1 MDTIASH
8 SSTARPA
15 LRTAALLRFA
25 RRAVEAMAA
34 GAILTVLAASGR
46 AWAIEPWPEIP
57 LPPKADVQWVAQSM
71 RVNGVPTRVM
81 QFQSR
86 TNRGEITEY
95 YRAYWSGGYKH
106 APSVRAMG
114 EATIV
119 GQQHGPYLM
128 TVKVEDAAHGTSSG
142 MISVAQVLGSKVD
155 RDPGQL
161 PLMNGAHVVSVVES
175 DDPGKHSRTV
185 VVVMPQ
191 PPTSVVQFY
200 QASFANAGWL
210 QVQGNESARTPGA
223 SAGSFVVFARDE
235 DEMQLSV
242 VAARSGRG
250 STLLA
255 NLVTKD
261 TGPGAN

>member
-1 MDTIASH
+1 MDTIGRH
-8 SSTARPA
+8 SSTAP
-15 LRTAALLRFA
+15 RTGVLLRFA
-25 RRAVEAMAA
+25 RRAVEAAAA
-34 GAILTVLAASGR
+34 GTILTVLAAAGR
-46 AWAIEPWPEIP
+46 VWATEPWPAIP

-106 APSVRAMG
+106 TPSIHAQG
-114 EATIV
+114 ESTIV

-128 TVKVEDAAHGTSSG
+128 TVKVEDAARGTSRG
-142 MISVAQVLGSKVD
+142 LISVAQVVGSKVD

-161 PLMNGAHVVSVVES
+161 PLMSGAHVVSVVES

-185 VVVMPQ
+185 VVVTPQ
-191 PPTSVVQFY
+191 PPTSVTQFY
-200 QASFANAGWL
+200 QASFVNAGWL
-210 QVQGNESARTPGA
+210 QVQGNERARASGV
-223 SAGSFVVFARDE
+223 SAGSFVVFVRGE
-235 DEMQLSV
+235 EEMQLSV
-242 VAARSGRG
+242 VAARGGRG